1 VIVSEDQFCSQS
13 IFVSGMMTHM
23 KKTTYRQKINGK
35 EKIKAFIFFSS
46 QLID

>member
-1 VIVSEDQFCSQS
+1 
-13 IFVSGMMTHM
+13 M

-46 QLID
+46 QLIDWEDHFQNDL